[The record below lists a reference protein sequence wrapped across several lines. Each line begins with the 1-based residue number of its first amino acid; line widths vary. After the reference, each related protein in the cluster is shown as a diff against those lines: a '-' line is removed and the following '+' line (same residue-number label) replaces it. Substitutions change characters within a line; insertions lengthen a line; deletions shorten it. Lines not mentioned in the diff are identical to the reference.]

1 MQYRLII
8 AILLVAVSSSFA
20 QSPLGR
26 EFTQLQEQQAKAVA
40 AALEP
45 VNRRYQ
51 TALETLLRRATQAN
65 DLPTANLVNEELKK
79 LGVSTVSAPVAKAAG
94 LADNLEKRL
103 AGTKWYWFDA
113 ETITFL
119 EDGKAKWKENPVLWP
134 WKVKNS
140 GLRVIEGENMNNR
153 KKWTVTFDRDLKVGT
168 VTGDGNRTIRRIE

>member
-1 MQYRLII
+1 MRHCLITI
-8 AILLVAVSSSFA
+8 ILFGVVSSSFA
-20 QSPLGR
+20 QSQLGR

-51 TALETLLRRATQAN
+51 LALETLLRRATQAS
-65 DLPTANLVNEELKK
+65 DLQTAVLVSDELKK
-79 LGVSTVSAPVAKAAG
+79 LGVSTSGASGQKSTVSA
-94 LADNLEKRL
+94 DSFEKRL
-103 AGTKWYWFDA
+103 IGTKWIYFGA

-140 GLRVIEGENMNNR
+140 GLRVIEGENLN
-153 KKWTVTFDRDLKVGT
+153 KKTKWTITFDRDLKTGT
-168 VTGDGNRTIRRIE
+168 IEGDGNRTIHRLE